1 MTPDNDAQVFTSL
14 TFFNEVEART
24 IEAIAARIFPG
35 DPTDPGAREAGVVD
49 YIDRS
54 LAGFLK
60 DLQTFYRRALQ
71 ELDDYAR
78 ERHGA
83 AFSELTEED
92 QDRTLSA
99 LDSSIETES
108 REYGADSPRGQS
120 GGEEVEEMSDLL
132 TRFFSIVRE
141 HVLQGMFCDPAY
153 GGNRDVVGWRLLG
166 FPGAQWGYSADQMKP
181 RVDATEIPVLTL
193 GDLRRRHRDN
203 GTGGTG

>member
-1 MTPDNDAQVFTSL
+1 MTPDNNAAEFTSL
-14 TFFNEVEART
+14 TFFNEVEAST

-83 AFSELTEED
+83 AFSELAEKD
-92 QDRTLSA
+92 QDSTLSA

-108 REYGADSPRGQS
+108 REYGADSSRDQSRGED
-120 GGEEVEEMSDLL
+120 EEVSDLL

-141 HVLQGMFCDPAY
+141 HVLQGMFCDPVY

-166 FPGAQWGYSADQMKP
+166 FPGAQWGYSAGQMKP

-203 GTGGTG
+203 GTKGSG

>member
-1 MTPDNDAQVFTSL
+1 MSPDNNAPEFTSL
-14 TFFNEVEART
+14 TFFNEVEAST

-83 AFSELTEED
+83 AFSALTEKD
-92 QDRTLSA
+92 QDSMLSA

-108 REYGADSPRGQS
+108 REYSADSSRDGSRGED
-120 GGEEVEEMSDLL
+120 EEVSDLL

-141 HVLQGMFCDPAY
+141 HVLQGMFCDPVY

-166 FPGAQWGYSADQMKP
+166 FPGAQWGYSAGQMKP

-203 GTGGTG
+203 GTKGSG

>member
-1 MTPDNDAQVFTSL
+1 MTPDNNAQEFTSL
-14 TFFNEVEART
+14 TFFNSVEART
-24 IEAIAARIFPG
+24 VNAIAARNFPG

-71 ELDDYAR
+71 ELDDYSR

-83 AFSELTEED
+83 AFSELAEED

-108 REYGADSPRGQS
+108 REYGADSPRDQN
-120 GGEEVEEMSDLL
+120 GGEDDEVSDLL

-141 HVLQGMFCDPAY
+141 HVLQGMFCDPVY

-166 FPGAQWGYSADQMKP
+166 FPGAQWGYSADQMKR
-181 RVDATEIPVLTL
+181 RVDAREIPVLTL
-193 GDLRRRHRDN
+193 GDLRLRHRDN
-203 GTGGTG
+203 WTEGTG

>member
-1 MTPDNDAQVFTSL
+1 MTPDNAPEFTSL
-14 TFFNEVEART
+14 TFFNEVEAST

-78 ERHGA
+78 KRHGA
-83 AFSELTEED
+83 AFSELAEKD
-92 QDRTLSA
+92 QDSTLSA

-108 REYGADSPRGQS
+108 REYGADGPRDQS
-120 GGEEVEEMSDLL
+120 RGEDEEVSDLL
-132 TRFFSIVRE
+132 TRFFSIARE
-141 HVLQGMFCDPAY
+141 HVLQGMFCDPVY

-193 GDLRRRHRDN
+193 ANLRRRHRDN
-203 GTGGTG
+203 GTEGSG